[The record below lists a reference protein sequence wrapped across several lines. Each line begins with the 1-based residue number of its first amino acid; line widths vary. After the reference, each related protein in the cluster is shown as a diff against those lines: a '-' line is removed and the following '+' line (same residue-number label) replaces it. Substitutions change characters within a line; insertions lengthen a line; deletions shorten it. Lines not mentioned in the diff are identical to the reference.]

1 MDAVKTDRA
10 DISQVLNQM
19 RAMRDQAQAAHFSV
33 NGVDGISGD
42 KLNTGATGRT
52 EGSFGTILK
61 GALDNVNTIQQD
73 ANTLSRAYELG
84 EPGVDLTRVMIAS
97 QKSTIAF
104 QATMQVRNKLVS
116 AYQDIMNMPI

>member
-1 MDAVKTDRA
+1 MRTDRA
-10 DISQVLNQM
+10 DVTQVLNQM
-19 RAMRDQAQAAHFSV
+19 RAMREQVQPLSVRDITNLSSDGLKVGASAKTENGFGAALK
-33 NGVDGISGD
+33 NA
-42 KLNTGATGRT
+42 LN
-52 EGSFGTILK
+52 S
-61 GALDNVNTIQQD
+61 VNTIQQD
-73 ANTLSRAYELG
+73 ANTLSRSYELG